1 MVLVGER
8 RALIGPNGA
17 GKTTLFNIITG
28 ELAVDAGRIEMFGT
42 DITHKTVQER
52 ARLGLGRTYQIS
64 QLFLNLTVEENLF
77 LAAAA
82 NQGVEFNFLS
92 SWRKR
97 AKFVQRLTRPAE
109 QVNLTPYLSQL
120 VSELSHGLQR
130 QLEIGIAIAMRPRL
144 IMLDEPAAGLSPSER
159 LVLTGL
165 IKGLSRE
172 VTLILIE
179 HDMEVVLDIAD
190 RITVLQHGSVI
201 AEGAPAQIRTNQQV
215 QNVYLGISM
224 AKSTPI
230 APARLEVSD
239 LHAYYGKSHVLQG
252 CSLTVDQGCVAVLG
266 RNGMGKTTL
275 LRSVMGLT
283 SSRSGSIRWRDK
295 EITGKKPF
303 MIASMGIGY
312 VPQGRRLFPSL
323 SVDEHLTLTYRQTD
337 VANAWTPQRVYDL
350 FPELAERRKLSGARL
365 SGGEQQMLAIG
376 RALVTNP
383 TLILL
388 DEPSEG
394 LAPVAIQR
402 VVETCRELR
411 KANISILLVEQ
422 NIHVAAAFAER
433 IYILLSGMTVYES
446 AATTFLENLELRQKY
461 LGV

>member
-1 MVLVGER
+1 VKGISTEIPDEKHALQVASVSKRFGGVHAVRSTDLMVLVGER

-28 ELAVDAGRIEMFGT
+28 ELAVDAGRIEMFGS

-64 QLFLNLTVEENLF
+64 QLFLNLTVEQNLF

-82 NQGVEFNFLS
+82 NRGVEFNFLG

-97 AKFVQRLTRPAE
+97 AEFVQRAHQAAE
-109 QVNLTPYLSQL
+109 QVNLTLYLGKL

-201 AEGAPAQIRTNQQV
+201 AEGTPAEIRANQQV
-215 QNVYLGISM
+215 QNVYLG
-224 AKSTPI
+224 TF
-230 APARLEVSD
+230 
-239 LHAYYGKSHVLQG
+239 YG
-252 CSLTVDQGCVAVLG
+252 
-266 RNGMGKTTL
+266 
-275 LRSVMGLT
+275 
-283 SSRSGSIRWRDK
+283 
-295 EITGKKPF
+295 
-303 MIASMGIGY
+303 
-312 VPQGRRLFPSL
+312 
-323 SVDEHLTLTYRQTD
+323 
-337 VANAWTPQRVYDL
+337 
-350 FPELAERRKLSGARL
+350 
-365 SGGEQQMLAIG
+365 
-376 RALVTNP
+376 
-383 TLILL
+383 
-388 DEPSEG
+388 
-394 LAPVAIQR
+394 
-402 VVETCRELR
+402 
-411 KANISILLVEQ
+411 
-422 NIHVAAAFAER
+422 
-433 IYILLSGMTVYES
+433 
-446 AATTFLENLELRQKY
+446 
-461 LGV
+461 